1 MGASNLNTNEENS
14 DAEAEQ
20 TEGVNAGG
28 ERSLRAVLVS
38 RKRRR
43 VVVESDS
50 EVETEGEA
58 QGRVAGATG
67 NGGESGRAEKRRK
80 TGGANVRLGGGGKPG
95 VLE

>member
-1 MGASNLNTNEENS
+1 MGASNPNTNEGNS
-14 DAEAEQ
+14 DTEAEQ
-20 TEGVNAGG
+20 AEGMNAGG
-28 ERSLRAVLVS
+28 ERSLRAVLAS

-50 EVETEGEA
+50 EVETEVEA
-58 QGRVAGATG
+58 QARVAGATG

-80 TGGANVRLGGGGKPG
+80 TGGASVRLGGGGKPG